1 MIKRYTMVENYKGRA
16 DQIEAVMKQI
26 TDYVDMRIQME
37 LAEQNDAVTRS
48 SNFSR
53 FIRLFEDEDSSWI
66 DVINKRLEE
75 I

>member
-1 MIKRYTMVENYKGRA
+1 
-16 DQIEAVMKQI
+16 MKQI
-26 TDYVDMRIQME
+26 TAVNYVDMRIRLE
-37 LAEQNDAVTRS
+37 LAEQNDVVTGS
-48 SNFSR
+48 SNFAR